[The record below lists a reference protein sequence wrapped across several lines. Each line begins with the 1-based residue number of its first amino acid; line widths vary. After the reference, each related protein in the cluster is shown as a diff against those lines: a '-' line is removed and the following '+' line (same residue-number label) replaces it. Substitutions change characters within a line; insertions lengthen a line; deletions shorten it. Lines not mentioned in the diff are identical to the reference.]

1 MYLSKGMDYRIAKSR
16 NFIRQAKRI
25 EKKVQ
30 LLCKYS
36 VAINNLMYQV
46 YTLVNKASKIS
57 NITETNSILMNT
69 IFGLKM
75 NESDP
80 E

>member
-1 MYLSKGMDYRIAKSR
+1 MGARPGVSSFRFDFSEFLQRGRHLGRADISCKECATYLSKGMDYRIAKSR

-36 VAINNLMYQV
+36 VAIKNLM
-46 YTLVNKASKIS
+46 
-57 NITETNSILMNT
+57 
-69 IFGLKM
+69 
-75 NESDP
+75 
-80 E
+80 